1 MFTLGY
7 LPLIAIFIYI
17 LVILGI
23 KCILFSLYKY
33 ETAEL
38 KGNTKEKEKEKENKN
53 KKEEKNKKAAIKENK
68 VLNILNVAKNTC
80 MNMCNV
86 IKNTYM
92 EYINIFSLILLTILI
107 GVFTYTIYTRM
118 LEKTYLSYLD
128 MTDDKIYSLDN
139 KLKEEVKKLD
149 KGVTD
154 ITIKYSVYPFKD
166 ELSKK
171 QQEDIAKA
179 SGTTTT
185 YSNGQTQN
193 TSPIIQDSR
202 YNVETRVYNIID
214 VVSKQISKTNNRI
227 KYELIENSDKIK
239 LSIEYTKNDK
249 KNVYDVDLSTI
260 IFQNFNDYNIYTRLQ
275 EIYTDF
281 FKNINSEDRAY
292 TYGLIEED
300 KNILKRQ
307 ELSPIIDTVVGYD
320 MFLETIS
327 EDMFKDISID
337 KYKVIIIPARKED
350 ISEELLNKLMKF
362 KEDGG
367 NFIFFKMPV
376 QEKKDEF
383 KNLDKLMSEY
393 GITIPNNKLV
403 LEQDNNHRYYIP
415 EKAMGNNEKL
425 IDNTIMIPDTTSNTD
440 ITKTY
445 DIIKPMQKYI
455 TATNGVIIKDSEQEL
470 KNKKV
475 AINEIAK
482 TSVNAKTVD
491 GYVKEEITAETVQRG
506 ELRKCTFRS
515 RND

>member
-7 LPLIAIFIYI
+7 LPLIAIFIYV

-33 ETAEL
+33 ETVKL
-38 KGNTKEKEKEKENKN
+38 KGNTRENKN
-53 KKEEKNKKAAIKENK
+53 KNKIEEKNKKAAIKENK

-128 MTDDKIYSLDN
+128 MTDDNVYSLDN
-139 KLKEEVKKLD
+139 KLKDEIKKLD

-193 TSPIIQDSR
+193 NAPIIQDSR
-202 YNVETRVYNIID
+202 YNVETRVYSIID
-214 VVSKQISKTNNRI
+214 VVSREIAKTNNRI
-227 KYELIENSDKIK
+227 KYELVENSDKIK

-249 KNVYDVDLSTI
+249 KNKYDVDLSTV

-275 EIYTDF
+275 EIYNDF
-281 FKNINSEDRAY
+281 FKNINMGDNTY

-300 KNILKRQ
+300 KNILKRE
-307 ELSPIIDTVVGYD
+307 EL
-320 MFLETIS
+320 
-327 EDMFKDISID
+327 
-337 KYKVIIIPARKED
+337 KYKTIIIPARKED
-350 ISEELLNKLMKF
+350 ISKELLDKLMKF
-362 KEDGG
+362 KQDGG
-367 NFIFFKMPV
+367 NFLFFKMPI
-376 QEKKDEF
+376 QEKKEEF
-383 KNLDKLMSEY
+383 TNLDTLMAEY
-393 GITIPNNKLV
+393 GITVPNNKLV
-403 LEQDNNHRYYIP
+403 LEQDNDHRYYIP

-425 IDNTIMIPDTTSNTD
+425 IDNTVMIADTTSNTKV
-440 ITKTY
+440 TTMY
-445 DIIKPMQKYI
+445 DTIKPVQKFI
-455 TATNGVIIKDSEQEL
+455 TVTNGIILKDSEQEL
-470 KNKKV
+470 KAKKV
-475 AINEIAK
+475 TITDIAK
-482 TSVNAKTVD
+482 TTVNAKTVD
-491 GYVKEEITAETVQRG
+491 GYVKEEITADTVERG
-506 ELRKCTFRS
+506 ELRKCTSSGRS
-515 RND
+515 G